1 MDGAALAWRPVA
13 MNVLPYEMKRAHW
26 RGTWHAIQR
35 FRERSIEIGE
45 PKLWHMTPARFDVLY
60 VAWRADWL
68 VHENRRELGLPP
80 NERRIAMWELRE
92 LLGLARPTVSRT
104 AHGLERLDFVR
115 VVRDEKDVRIA
126 IVVLTELGERMLR
139 LAVEC
144 IRQDEVGMRDCI
156 VKHVSDGA
164 FERLRDVEPAQL
176 VSLDDRLGT
185 LVDQSRS
192 YARFFGCQAIPIYD
206 TRVVLHLRPRTVS
219 LLTWAVRGPDPR
231 SEIMRMNMLLI
242 EAARSGDATCGLIGS
257 RNALEEP
264 EPERRSVLDPPAPA
278 PAQDPPPVEPWRLA
292 DLPAEY
298 FP

>member
-1 MDGAALAWRPVA
+1 M
-13 MNVLPYEMKRAHW
+13 
-26 RGTWHAIQR
+26 
-35 FRERSIEIGE
+35 
-45 PKLWHMTPARFDVLY
+45 
-60 VAWRADWL
+60 
-68 VHENRRELGLPP
+68 
-80 NERRIAMWELRE
+80 
-92 LLGLARPTVSRT
+92 
-104 AHGLERLDFVR
+104 
-115 VVRDEKDVRIA
+115 
-126 IVVLTELGERMLR
+126 
-139 LAVEC
+139 
-144 IRQDEVGMRDCI
+144 
-156 VKHVSDGA
+156 
-164 FERLRDVEPAQL
+164 
-176 VSLDDRLGT
+176 SLDDRLGT

-264 EPERRSVLDPPAPA
+264 EPERRSVLDPQPPAQRPRAAEAQA
-278 PAQDPPPVEPWRLA
+278 PAQDLPPIELWRLA

>member
-1 MDGAALAWRPVA
+1 

-35 FRERSIEIGE
+35 FRERSVEIGE
-45 PKLWHMTPARFDVLY
+45 PKLWHMTPARFDVLC
-60 VAWRADWL
+60 VACRADWL
-68 VHENRRELGLPP
+68 VHENRRELGLPQ

-126 IVVLTELGERMLR
+126 IVVLTELGERTLR

-242 EAARSGDATCGLIGS
+242 EAARSGDATCGLGS
-257 RNALEEP
+257 RTALEEP
-264 EPERRSVLDPPAPA
+264 EPERRSVLDPQPPAQRPRAAEAQA
-278 PAQDPPPVEPWRLA
+278 PAQDLPPIELWRLA